1 MKFNTQINKIQNDL
15 INLINNSG
23 LPVAV
28 IRLILESVLVEIKN
42 LEKNVIEQESTQKE
56 QTVVQAE
63 ENN

>member
-56 QTVVQAE
+56 
-63 ENN
+63 